1 MIRFTSFRESW
12 SMCLLTIGEKE
23 IIILSLPSQN
33 KNKLLGLLECK
44 HEDISPI
51 VYFLIHMYR
60 VLC

>member
-1 MIRFTSFRESW
+1 
-12 SMCLLTIGEKE
+12 MCLLTIGEKE